1 MKRLCAIAC
10 ALLAVLFNAV
20 SADVPEL
27 LSYQGV
33 LTDGSGVV
41 VGDGAYNVTL
51 RLYTVEVG
59 GAPIWEEAHLLT
71 VSKGIFNARLGWT
84 QPLGALDFDLPYYL
98 GISVEGGAELEPRT
112 LLTDAAY
119 AMNARMVK
127 GSAAT
132 ANRVPAAG
140 SVGIGTT
147 SPAYPL
153 TVRYDNAGISPA
165 IAIENNYGMGSQ
177 NIIDFRFDGVSQAS
191 IRKSNGGNLFLDAS
205 LMGITLRAGAANRM
219 VIQNNGRVG
228 IGTDSPVEV
237 LDVAGAVRMGT
248 TAGTNAG
255 TMRWTGSD
263 FEGYDGSTWKS
274 LTATGGGS
282 LPPGTTGQ
290 TLWYNGSSW
299 AATSSL
305 YNNNA
310 QIGIGTVDPE
320 ARLDIVGTDE
330 QNIKVET
337 SSATGRASVTLQSTG
352 GDLDYLYLTKHA
364 PSAGGT
370 TAGSI
375 PLANLSR
382 VTTGTSAGPLMLQVV
397 SANPMHFVTGN
408 LERMRLTASGNL
420 GINTTSPGA
429 KLHVDGNQWDLTS
442 TEGDFKIGDATHR
455 LKFGVAT
462 GGAGAG
468 TAGIRVAGG
477 AQKLILGGGTAEV
490 LSIDGA
496 GNTSIG
502 GPSSNAKLRLFRSG
516 VDSALV
522 HAYTLSTGGALD
534 FYDEAHVRTAFI
546 QPDANGEGGYLW
558 VGRNVEGNSA
568 FYVDGNYSGTGSAR
582 VYVGGAS
589 TSVQFRLDQTD
600 NGVVSFPTNA
610 IAASEVLDEPGAASY
625 ASSTLISLPGG
636 SYSTLASR
644 TIVAPAAGYVLAVA
658 SCQANIGH
666 TSGDGDQFVN
676 FGISTSSSSL
686 PANQDVLW
694 RIPSFAATGSYD
706 IPVTVH
712 GLFQVA
718 SGGSY
723 TYYFLASPNT
733 SGNFYG
739 SEFQLTLLY
748 IPTSYGTVQPTLA
761 GAGQKDEDAV
771 GRPLDEAAVAAER
784 AESEAANAARIERE
798 LAEMR
803 AENEAMKQAIDDLQR
818 RMNGR

>member
-1 MKRLCAIAC
+1 MKRFCAVAF
-10 ALLAVLFNAV
+10 ALLAILFNAA
-20 SADVPEL
+20 SADIPEV

-33 LTDGSGVV
+33 LIDASGVV
-41 VGDGAYNVTL
+41 VPDGPYNVAF
-51 RLYTVEVG
+51 RLYTVESG
-59 GAPIWEEAHLLT
+59 GTPVWTEAHLLT

-84 QPLGALDFDLPYYL
+84 QPLGPLDWNVPYYL

-112 LLTDAAY
+112 LLTASPY
-119 AMNARMVK
+119 SMNARMVK
-127 GSAAT
+127 GSE
-132 ANRVPAAG
+132 AAG
-140 SVGIGTT
+140 NKFPALGYAGVGTT
-147 SPAYPL
+147 SPDHTL
-153 TVRYDNAGISPA
+153 TVRGDEQTPLYVNGNDAGW
-165 IAIENNYGMGSQ
+165 
-177 NIIDFRFDGVSQAS
+177 AS
-191 IRKSNGGNLFLDAS
+191 IYVNALQPGARPGYGYVRGSLKAHTYVDPSDRWQLSMGGVERVCVTQS
-205 LMGITLRAGAANRM
+205 GY
-219 VIQNNGRVG
+219 VG
-228 IGTDSPVEV
+228 IGVNPPLEMLHVGGGLRIGNSVTD
-237 LDVAGAVRMGT
+237 G
-248 TAGTNAG
+248 AG
-255 TMRWTGSD
+255 TMRWTGTD